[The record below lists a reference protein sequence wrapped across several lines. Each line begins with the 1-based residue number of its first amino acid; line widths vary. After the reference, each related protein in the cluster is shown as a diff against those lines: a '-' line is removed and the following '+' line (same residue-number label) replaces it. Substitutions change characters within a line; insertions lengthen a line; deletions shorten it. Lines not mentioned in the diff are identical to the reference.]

1 MPPSTITLFKYIL
14 IMCELLCLSMYIFY
28 PTRNAIMAL
37 LYGRIALG
45 KNLSSSESVEEKSKL
60 QEQESLSASVT
71 LYHQMS

>member
-1 MPPSTITLFKYIL
+1 
-14 IMCELLCLSMYIFY
+14 MYIFY

>member
-1 MPPSTITLFKYIL
+1 
-14 IMCELLCLSMYIFY
+14 MYIFY

-45 KNLSSSESVEEKSKL
+45 KNLSSSESVEGKPKL
-60 QEQESLSASVT
+60 QEQESLSVSVT